1 MIFCG
6 GGDVS
11 QEAVSGYIEGL
22 KAAFFFSQGI
32 ALLAVHES
40 SGTLQ
45 WCCWGTQSTH
55 ASEAA
60 VGSRGELTIGF
71 DGKKG
76 SSMLQLMTASGKC
89 FREAGQDL
97 KSEHNNSQKC

>member
-1 MIFCG
+1 MCLRRLF
-6 GGDVS
+6 
-11 QEAVSGYIEGL
+11 QATL
-22 KAAFFFSQGI
+22 KGSRQPFFSQGI
-32 ALLAVHES
+32 ALLAVPES